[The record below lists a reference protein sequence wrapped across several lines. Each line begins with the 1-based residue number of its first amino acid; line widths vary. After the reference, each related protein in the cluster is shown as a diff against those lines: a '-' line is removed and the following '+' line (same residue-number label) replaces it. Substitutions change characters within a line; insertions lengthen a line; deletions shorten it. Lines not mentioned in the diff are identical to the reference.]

1 MFCAISLNVESLEAI
16 IEPKIIQQALF
27 TAVEIPYSATANP
40 GESFAAQHTIGIPKK
55 QNPANPKN
63 PIIAA
68 PIPLVPAVARI
79 SYLSSLMS
87 ISNI

>member
-1 MFCAISLNVESLEAI
+1 M

-27 TAVEIPYSATANP
+27 TAVEIPYSTIATY
-40 GESFAAQHTIGIPKK
+40 GSSLAAQHTIGIPKK

-63 PIIAA
+63 PIRAA
-68 PIPLVPAVARI
+68 PVVLVALVA
-79 SYLSSLMS
+79 SNSVLSSLMS